1 MKIDLHRLEQVAE
14 EESRLER
21 EIATDRKENGDM
33 YKASFRIAMK
43 IKRALRMKHM
53 TQAHLSDMM
62 GVDPA
67 LVSRYLTGKANMELK
82 TIVKIEKAL
91 GINIIDRDIS
101 PKKDKEVII
110 LSNAFENVKTFSQND
125 KEEILIRELYA
136 HTNSRLNSISDVRY
150 YSDKSISDFTV
161 LLPKVHGKKTQKKS
175 TNKFFDVDHFVV

>member
-1 MKIDLHRLEQVAE
+1 MKINLQKLEQVAE
-14 EESRLER
+14 EENRFER

-43 IKRALRMKHM
+43 IKRALRIKHM
-53 TQAHLSDMM
+53 TQAHLSDVM

-101 PKKDKEVII
+101 PKKEKEVII
-110 LSNAFENVKTFSQND
+110 LSNAFENIKTFSENN
-125 KEEILIRELYA
+125 KEDILIRKIYA
-136 HTNSRLNSISDVRY
+136 STNTRMNAFSNVQYYSDNSISD
-150 YSDKSISDFTV
+150 STV
-161 LLPKVHGKKTQKKS
+161 LLPKRHREKAQ
-175 TNKFFDVDHFVV
+175 NNQQLNFLI